1 MPVLFCHWAPRSGG
15 TRCVGNLLW
24 RLGTGSAGWIASSLA
39 STLVSVIIGAGSCG
53 QGHGMRRSVSVT
65 PQLNPL
71 VVLQSWWRGSLLALG
86 EASTFAHSEYIPL
99 LVGRACRLR
108 QVPHYAS
115 MSLST
120 CFPGL
125 VLREQEGSVAVRLVI
140 ASRPP
145 QPSALAPERLDFPK
159 PGLRAPR
166 AKLPGLRAQPATG
179 LPAADLS
186 IPHGVQPACSTAAYS
201 LGCVPVEPPEFS
213 SLDLE

>member
-15 TRCVGNLLW
+15 TRCVGNLPW
-24 RLGTGSAGWIASSLA
+24 RLGTGSAGWMASSLA
-39 STLVSVIIGAGSCG
+39 STPVSVIVGAGSCG
-53 QGHGMRRSVSVT
+53 RGHGMRRSVSVT

-99 LVGRACRLR
+99 LVGIACRLR

-125 VLREQEGSVAVRLVI
+125 VLREQK
-140 ASRPP
+140 
-145 QPSALAPERLDFPK
+145 APW
-159 PGLRAPR
+159 
-166 AKLPGLRAQPATG
+166 QCVW
-179 LPAADLS
+179 ADL
-186 IPHGVQPACSTAAYS
+186 GANTKACSTRQLHAAEAFGFRS
-201 LGCVPVEPPEFS
+201 RNRVHWSVRCLGKLFPGCQPSFAHWK
-213 SLDLE
+213 LERAL